1 VSTHYQRPQAALPET
16 TVVSARDLWPTD
28 NSFARYLAR
37 MEMFTT
43 SLDWGS
49 EIVTSLLWI
58 AKAWAM
64 TAVGT
69 FVVLFLLGR
78 FTTWGRQ
85 FWRVTGAYFTGRS
98 SLKVWLWLGAIL
110 LSVITGVRL
119 DVLFSYQGNDMMSA
133 IQVAVQGL
141 SGGDEAV
148 KQSGVDGFWS
158 AVLMFAILA
167 AFHVGRV
174 MLDLF
179 MMQRFMLAW
188 RAWLTARLTDD
199 WLDGKAYYRSRFID
213 DTIDNPDQRIQAD
226 IDIFT
231 ANIGPLPNTPNNTSG
246 STLLFGAI
254 DAVLSVISFALI
266 LWNLSGDLTLFGVT
280 MPRAMFW
287 IAFIYVGIA
296 TVIAFWIGRPI
307 IRLSFD
313 NEKYNAAFRYALVRL
328 RDASESVA
336 FYRGE
341 VAERVQLRKRFEPIV
356 SNYKRY
362 LNRSI
367 GFYGWNLTV
376 SQVINPLPSIIQ
388 APRLF
393 SGNIQL
399 GDVTQTG
406 SAFGSIQSSL
416 SFFRNSYD
424 YFAGWRASIIRL
436 HGLVVANEEGR
447 ALPELTVEPSR
458 HCMVEMKSIDV
469 RTPGDERLI
478 DDLNLELNPGDTLII
493 TGQSGTGKT
502 TLLRSLAQLWPYT
515 TGTLRCPDGINETM
529 FLSQMPY
536 VPLGNLRAVVSYP
549 KGPDVLTDAELQ
561 AALDKVSLPQCARR
575 LAEVAD
581 WAKVLSPGE
590 QQRIA
595 FARVLLT
602 KPKVVFFDEATS
614 ALDEGLE
621 YSMYDLV
628 HRELPDTILVSV
640 THRSTVGQHHEQHLH
655 LLGGGEWILG
665 DVADDIG
672 NADKDPAPQPG

>member
-1 VSTHYQRPQAALPET
+1 
-16 TVVSARDLWPTD
+16 
-28 NSFARYLAR
+28 

-49 EIVTSLLWI
+49 ELVTSLLWI

-64 TAVGT
+64 AAVGT
-69 FVVLFLLGR
+69 LVVLVLLGR
-78 FTTWGRQ
+78 FTSWGRQ
-85 FWRVTGAYFTGRS
+85 FWRITSGYFTGPGC
-98 SLKVWLWLGAIL
+98 LKVWLWLGAIL
-110 LSVITGVRL
+110 LSVISGVRL
-119 DVLFSYQGNDMMSA
+119 NVLFSYQGNDMMTGA
-133 IQVAVQGL
+133 QVAVQGL
-141 SGGDEAV
+141 SSGDEAV
-148 KQSGVDGFWS
+148 RQSGVDGFW
-158 AVLMFAILA
+158 AALWMFALLA
-167 AFHVGRV
+167 TIHVARV

-188 RAWLTARLTDD
+188 RTWLTARLTGD

-231 ANIGPLPNTPNNTSG
+231 TNVGPLPNTPNNTSG
-246 STLLFGAI
+246 ATLLFGAI
-254 DAVLSVISFALI
+254 DAIVSVISFAMI
-266 LWNLSGDLTLFGVT
+266 LWNLSGDLTLFGITV
-280 MPRAMFW
+280 PRAMFV
-287 IAFIYVGIA
+287 IAFVYVFVA
-296 TVIAFWIGRPI
+296 TIIAFWIGRPI

-341 VAERVQLRKRFEPIV
+341 LAERVQLRRRFEPIV
-356 SNYKRY
+356 ANYQRFI
-362 LNRSI
+362 NRSV
-367 GFYGWNLTV
+367 GFYGWNLTI
-376 SQVINPLPSIIQ
+376 SQIINPLPWVIQ

-393 SGNIQL
+393 SGDIQL
-399 GDVTQTG
+399 GDVSQTS
-406 SAFGSIQSSL
+406 SAFGNIHDSL

-424 YFAGWRASIIRL
+424 AFAGWRASIIRL

-447 ALPELTVEPSR
+447 ALPELTVEPCR
-458 HCMVEMKSIDV
+458 HCTVEMKDIDV
-469 RTPGDERLI
+469 HTPAGELLI
-478 DDLNLELNPGDTLII
+478 DDLNLELQPGDTLII
-493 TGQSGTGKT
+493 TGRSGAGKT

-536 VPLGNLRAVVSYP
+536 VPLGDLRGVVSYP
-549 KGPDVLTDAELQ
+549 KGPDVLSDDELK
-561 AALDKVSLPQCARR
+561 AALDKVSLPQCSKR

-602 KPKVVFFDEATS
+602 KPRVVFFDEATS

-628 HRELPDTILVSV
+628 RRELPDTILVSV

-655 LLGGGEWILG
+655 LLGGGQWILG
-665 DVADDIG
+665 EVDDDI
-672 NADKDPAPQPG
+672 AKDDRDRAPEPS